1 MSSIAEPAEH
11 IVEFFLYVMPGFV
24 ALQFYRAKYPARQ
37 LSDSLQIAWSLIY
50 GVILAAF
57 VRWVDDCCFHGWL
70 QTKATGFPAFRLVIA
85 LMVSGLLGGAIL
97 IAAAWCRFEV
107 ARRFPRWAGIEPDP
121 QSIWAKIN
129 RPSNDYA
136 VVYLDDGSI
145 YLGWI
150 KDFTFDPDADDND
163 FLLADAKRVDD
174 QLAEKY
180 AVTGRGVYLNTR
192 NVKRIEFVVKA

>member
-1 MSSIAEPAEH
+1 
-11 IVEFFLYVMPGFV
+11 
-24 ALQFYRAKYPARQ
+24 
-37 LSDSLQIAWSLIY
+37 
-50 GVILAAF
+50 
-57 VRWVDDCCFHGWL
+57 
-70 QTKATGFPAFRLVIA
+70 
-85 LMVSGLLGGAIL
+85 
-97 IAAAWCRFEV
+97 
-107 ARRFPRWAGIEPDP
+107 
-121 QSIWAKIN
+121 
-129 RPSNDYA
+129 

-192 NVKRIEFVVKA
+192 NVKRIEFVKTD

>member
-1 MSSIAEPAEH
+1 MD
-11 IVEFFLYVMPGFV
+11 FLIYVMPGFV
-24 ALQFYRAKYPARQ
+24 ALQLFRAKYPAKK
-37 LSDSLQIAWSLIY
+37 LSEFLQVAWSLIY
-50 GVILAAF
+50 GVIVATLVRGADTRYFRGRLQSGQPGFPSPRFVAALVVAGLCLGCILIGVNFARFFLAA
-57 VRWVDDCCFHGWL
+57 RWPQLEG
-70 QTKATGFPAFRLVIA
+70 IA
-85 LMVSGLLGGAIL
+85 
-97 IAAAWCRFEV
+97 
-107 ARRFPRWAGIEPDP
+107 PDP

-150 KDFTFDPDADDND
+150 KDYASDPDADDND

-180 AVTGRGVYLNTR
+180 TVTGRGVYLNTR
-192 NVKRIEFVVKA
+192 NVKRIEFVKGLIGNEWDEL

>member
-1 MSSIAEPAEH
+1 MSGVADPAEH

-24 ALQFYRAKYPARQ
+24 ALQFYRAKYPAKQ
-37 LSDSLQIAWSLIY
+37 LSESLQVAWSLIY
-50 GVILAAF
+50 GVIPAAF
-57 VRWVDDCCFHGWL
+57 VRLIDDRLCHGWL
-70 QTKATGFPAFRLVIA
+70 QTKATGFPAFRLVMA
-85 LMVSGLLGGAIL
+85 LIVAGLVGGAVL
-97 IAAAWCRFEV
+97 IANDWCRFEV
-107 ARRFPRWAGIEPDP
+107 ARRFPRWTSLAPDP

-129 RPSNDYA
+129 RPSDDYA

-150 KDFTFDPDADDND
+150 KDFTFDPDAEDND

-174 QLAEKY
+174 QLVEKY

-192 NVKRIEFVVKA
+192 DVKRIEFVAF